1 MFIIDQIIKF
11 VISIFCQKS
20 TPKKTI
26 ASNKTIRKIISE
38 NPRIF
43 HKINSYLLIGFDKIK
58 NIVFH
63 STSLKSN

>member
-1 MFIIDQIIKF
+1 MFIIDQIIKL

-20 TPKKTI
+20 THRNTI
-26 ASNKTIRKIISE
+26 ASSKINRNTINE
-38 NPRIF
+38 NQRIF
-43 HKINSYLLIGFDKIK
+43 HKINSYLLIGFDKIR